1 VASRAAL
8 QKRLLEVREAKAER
22 LGWHSCHIDTTDNIP
37 CADSLIAAGYPLFKP
52 ALPWAFSNTLYWRK
66 KINGASDDVGMSAI
80 YAKAENLC
88 SI

>member
-1 VASRAAL
+1 VRQLADRRSLPAVQAGAAL
-8 QKRLLEVREAKAER
+8 
-22 LGWHSCHIDTTDNIP
+22 
-37 CADSLIAAGYPLFKP
+37 
-52 ALPWAFSNTLYWRK
+52 AFSDTLYWRK